1 MSDGL
6 DAALR
11 ALAEKVINGGGS
23 KRAADCLRVLLDK
36 GSISTDDI
44 NDLGYNHPPRAIGD
58 IRDAGIPVITGSGT
72 SRTGKRMAVYTLG
85 STADIQEGRVG
96 GRSALPKKFK
106 VALLARYGSHD
117 CITGA
122 KLDQR
127 VLQIDHRIPYRI
139 AGDAGLADHDVEA
152 FMLLDASS
160 QRAKSW
166 SCEQCP
172 NMAPDR
178 RDPVVCLTCF
188 WAYPENYSHIA
199 TQKIRRTDITWQ
211 GAYVEVHDALK
222 SLAVTEG
229 QSLEEYLRQLAAAKL
244 KTL

>member
-1 MSDGL
+1 MADDF

-11 ALAEKVINGGGS
+11 ALAESVINGGGS
-23 KRAADCLRVLLDK
+23 KRAADCLRIMLHK

-58 IRDAGIPVITGSGT
+58 IRDAGIPVITRSGT
-72 SRTGKRMAVYTLG
+72 SRTGKRMAVYTFG
-85 STADIQEGRVG
+85 SKADIQEGRVG

-106 VALLARYGSHD
+106 IALIARYGPND

-122 KLDQR
+122 MLDQR

-139 AGDAGLADHDVEA
+139 AGDSGLADHDVEA

-160 QRAKSW
+160 QRSKSW

-172 NMAPDR
+172 NMAPDK
-178 RDPVVCLTCF
+178 RDPALCATCF

-199 TQKIRRTDITWQ
+199 TEEIRRTDITWQ
-211 GAYVEVHDALK
+211 GTYVEVHDALK
-222 SLAVTEG
+222 SFALSEG
-229 QSLEEYLRQLAAAKL
+229 QSMEEFLRQLAAAKL
-244 KTL
+244 KGL